1 MKNNLQKPVFGVKT
15 EWVPIDHLPPTP
27 SDIKEIAI
35 DLETKDPQLL
45 SHGPGWATNNGYV
58 VGIAVAYE
66 GFNAYLPIAHEG
78 GGNLDKRIVLRWFK
92 KEIAKHPADKV
103 FYNAPYDVGWLKR
116 SGVELDGKLIDVM
129 LGAPILNENRFNYS
143 LNTVSYD
150 YLGEMKSEAALREAA
165 QEFGV
170 DPKAEMYKLP
180 STFVGE
186 YAEADARLTLELW
199 QVFKAQISKEDLWQV
214 YDLETSVLP
223 ICIEMTWHGVR
234 VDLDAAERLKQ
245 KFLKMVKG
253 KLNEVKKETGIAIE
267 LWAAASIAKVFDHLD
282 IYYGRTKTG
291 MPSFTKNFLAQHEH
305 PIAQKISE
313 AREYDKIGN
322 TFISSIFRYA
332 TEGRIHG
339 HINQLRSEGGGTV
352 TGRLS
357 MSNPNLQQ
365 IPARNPEIAAA
376 IRGLFL
382 PEEDQKWA
390 SIDFDQQEPRL
401 LVHFASLTSS
411 GLSGSK
417 DFVKAYVSDPNT
429 DFHQMVADL
438 CEIPRKQAKAINL
451 GLMYGLGQTRMAE
464 QLDISTDAAK
474 RLMAQYHQDVPFVKE
489 LSEAVQRKVS
499 HLHKGGFVRTLLGRK
514 CRFDLWEPNA
524 FVSSKALPR
533 EQAQI
538 EYGDSIRRAYVFRAL
553 NRLLQGSAADM
564 TKRAMASVYQELGH
578 VPLIQIHDEL
588 AFSVDSEKEAR
599 KICEVMENSVQLEVP
614 TPADISIGKTW
625 GSLKELDASR
635 EVP

>member
-1 MKNNLQKPVFGVKT
+1 MKKNLQKPVFGVKT
-15 EWVPIDHLPPTP
+15 EWVPVDHLPQTP
-27 SDIKEIAI
+27 ANIKEIAI

-78 GGNLDKRIVLRWFK
+78 GGNLDKGVVLRWFK
-92 KEIAKHPADKV
+92 KEIAKHPSDKV

-170 DPKAEMYKLP
+170 DPKGEMWKLP

-223 ICIEMTWHGVR
+223 LCIEMTWRGIR

-245 KFLKMVKG
+245 KFLKTVKG

-267 LWAAASIAKVFDHLD
+267 LWSAASIAKVFDHLD

-332 TEGRIHG
+332 SDGRIHG

-382 PEEDQKWA
+382 PEEGQTWS

-401 LVHFASLTSS
+401 LVHFASLTSG

-417 DFVKAYVSDPNT
+417 DFVKAYVSDPST

-438 CEIPRKQAKAINL
+438 CEIPRKQAKTINL
-451 GLMYGLGQTRMAE
+451 GIIYGMGQTRMAE

-489 LSEAVQRKVS
+489 LSEAVQRKVA
-499 HLHKGGFVRTLLGRK
+499 HLHRGGFVRTLLGRK
-514 CRFDLWEPNA
+514 CRFDMWEPNA
-524 FVSSKALPR
+524 FVSSRALPR

-538 EYGDSIRRAYVFRAL
+538 EYGDSIRRAYLFRAL

-564 TKRAMASVYQELGH
+564 TKRAMARVYEELGRI
-578 VPLIQIHDEL
+578 PMLQIHDEL

-599 KICEVMENSVQLEVP
+599 KICQVMENAVQLEVP
-614 TPADISIGKTW
+614 TPADISMGNTW
-625 GSLKELDASR
+625 GRLKELDS
-635 EVP
+635 

>member
-1 MKNNLQKPVFGVKT
+1 MKENLQKPIFGVKS
-15 EWVPIDHLPPTP
+15 EWVPVDHLPSTP

-45 SHGPGWATNNGYV
+45 SHGPGWATGNGYV
-58 VGIAVAYE
+58 VGIAIAYE
-66 GFNAYLPIAHEG
+66 GFNAYFPIAHEG
-78 GGNLDKRIVLRWFK
+78 GGNLDKGVVLRWFK

-170 DPKAEMYKLP
+170 DPKAEMWKLP

-199 QVFKAQISKEDLWQV
+199 QVFKAEISRQDLWQV

-223 ICIEMTWHGVR
+223 LCIEMTWMGVR

-245 KFLKMVKG
+245 KFLKTVKV
-253 KLNEVKKETGIAIE
+253 KLNEIKKETGIAVE
-267 LWAAASIAKVFDHLD
+267 LWAAASIAKAFDALK
-282 IYYGRTKTG
+282 IPYGRTKTG

-305 PIAQKISE
+305 PLVQKLAE

-332 TEGRIHG
+332 SEGRIHG

-401 LVHFASLTSS
+401 LVHFASLTSG

-417 DFVKAYVSDPNT
+417 YVSDPST

-438 CEIPRKQAKAINL
+438 CEIPRSQAKTINL
-451 GLMYGLGQTRMAE
+451 ALMYGMGQTKLAE
-464 QLDISTDAAK
+464 SLDISTDAAK
-474 RLMAQYHQDVPFVKE
+474 RLMKEYNEDVPFVKE
-489 LSEAVQRKVS
+489 LSQAVQRKVS

-538 EYGDSIRRAYVFRAL
+538 EYGDSIRRAYLFRAL

-564 TKRAMASVYQELGH
+564 TKKAMARVYQELGY

-599 KICEVMENSVQLEVP
+599 KICEVMEGAVQLEVP
-614 TPADISIGKTW
+614 TPADISLGKTW
-625 GSLKELDASR
+625 GSLN
-635 EVP
+635 EVDR